1 MLGLG
6 AYSLVVQPMVLHVLP
21 APARGSMMRRAFTY
35 LLLTLVVVSSLTV
48 NLAYAQSTS
57 AMMSPHHLAQLWTD
71 LLGSEPSSTR
81 AVLKLSK
88 NPVLTTDFF
97 ASKLSPLKIT
107 KQELLGAI
115 TELGSDDDKRWRVA
129 YQQLSYFDPRL
140 AMGLEE
146 LLSLDSVQ
154 AYPARHRLVDV
165 LSGLS
170 IDDPR
175 SAIRQRYKV
184 IKLDKINRVTPFG
197 DHFFNFCG
205 GDTENTC
212 RANWW
217 AEPRLERLNVWP
229 MNEGAKKEWT
239 RIIRALSL
247 LESFD
252 SPRAREIIESVAT
265 GHPDAQPTKFARA
278 ILSVQFKKQ

>member
-6 AYSLVVQPMVLHVLP
+6 LYSLVVQPMVLQVLP

-57 AMMSPHHLAQLWTD
+57 AMMSPHYLAQLWAD

-88 NPVLTTDFF
+88 NPDLTTDFF
-97 ASKLSPLKIT
+97 ASKLLPLKIT
-107 KQELLGAI
+107 KQELLGTI

>member
-1 MLGLG
+1 
-6 AYSLVVQPMVLHVLP
+6 
-21 APARGSMMRRAFTY
+21 MMRRTFAY
-35 LLLTLVVVSSLTV
+35 LLLALVVVLTLTA
-48 NLAYAQSTS
+48 NLVQAKSTS
-57 AMMSPHHLAQLWTD
+57 PMLAPHHLSQLWAD
-71 LLGSEPSSTR
+71 LLDGEPSSTR

-88 NPVLTTDFF
+88 YPDLTTDFF

-129 YQQLSYFDPRL
+129 YQHLSYFDPRL

-165 LSGLS
+165 LDGLS

-184 IKLDKINRVTPFG
+184 IKLDKGVTPDG
-197 DHFFNFCG
+197 DDFFNFRG
-205 GDTENTC
+205 GDTEIDL
-212 RANWW
+212 RVSWW

-239 RIIRALSL
+239 RIIRALAL

-252 SPRAREIIESVAT
+252 SPRARAIIESVAT
-265 GHPDAQPTKFARA
+265 GHPDAQPTKIARA
-278 ILSVQFKKQ
+278 ILSVQSKKQ

>member
-1 MLGLG
+1 MGLR
-6 AYSLVVQPMVLHVLP
+6 VLP
-21 APARGSMMRRAFTY
+21 KTASSSTMRRTFAY
-35 LLLTLVVVSSLTV
+35 LLLILVVVLTLTA
-48 NLAYAQSTS
+48 NLVHAQSTS
-57 AMMSPHHLAQLWTD
+57 AMMSPHHLSQLWAD
-71 LLGSEPSSTR
+71 LLGGEPSSTR

-88 NPVLTTDFF
+88 YPDLTTDFF

-115 TELGSDDDKRWRVA
+115 TELGSDDDKSWRVA
-129 YQQLSYFDPRL
+129 YQHLSYFDPRL

-154 AYPARHRLVDV
+154 TYPARHRLVDV

-184 IKLDKINRVTPFG
+184 IKLDKINHITPDGDRFVTPDG

-239 RIIRALSL
+239 RIARALAL
-247 LESFD
+247 LESID
-252 SPRAREIIESVAT
+252 SPKARDIIRSVAS
-265 GHPDAQPTKFARA
+265 GHPDAQPTKIARS
-278 ILSVQFKKQ
+278 ILSVRSQKQ

>member
-1 MLGLG
+1 
-6 AYSLVVQPMVLHVLP
+6 
-21 APARGSMMRRAFTY
+21 MMRRTFNY
-35 LLLTLVVVSSLTV
+35 LLTLVVLLTLTANHV
-48 NLAYAQSTS
+48 HAQTTS
-57 AMMSPHHLAQLWTD
+57 AMLAPRHLSQLWAD
-71 LLGSEPSSTR
+71 LPGGEPISTK

-88 NPVLTTDFF
+88 YPDLTTEFF

-115 TELGSDDDKRWRVA
+115 TELGSNDDKQWRVA
-129 YQQLSYFDPRL
+129 YQHLSYFDPRL
-140 AMGLEE
+140 AMSLEE

-154 AYPARHRLVDV
+154 TYPARHRLVDV

-170 IDDPR
+170 VDDPR

-184 IKLDKINRVTPFG
+184 IKLVKVVGPDGK
-197 DHFFNFCG
+197 DFFNFCG

-212 RANWW
+212 RVNWW

-239 RIIRALSL
+239 RIARALAL
-247 LESFD
+247 LESID
-252 SPRAREIIESVAT
+252 SPKAREIIRSVAS
-265 GHPDAQPTKFARA
+265 GHPDAQPTKIARA
-278 ILSVQFKKQ
+278 ILSVQPKKQ

>member
-1 MLGLG
+1 MLGRGL
-6 AYSLVVQPMVLHVLP
+6 YSLAVEPIGLQVLP
-21 APARGSMMRRAFTY
+21 KTTRSSMMRRTFAY
-35 LLLTLVVVSSLTV
+35 LLLTLVVVLTLTA
-48 NLAYAQSTS
+48 NLVQAQSTS
-57 AMMSPHHLAQLWTD
+57 AMLAPHHLPQLWAD
-71 LLGSEPSSTR
+71 LLGGEPSSTR

-88 NPVLTTDFF
+88 YPDLTTDFF

-129 YQQLSYFDPRL
+129 YQHLSYFDPRL

-146 LLSLDSVQ
+146 LLSLDIVQ
-154 AYPARHRLVDV
+154 TYPARHRLVDV

-184 IKLDKINRVTPFG
+184 IKLNKGVTPDG
-197 DHFFNFCG
+197 DDVFNFRG
-205 GDTENTC
+205 GDTEIDY
-212 RANWW
+212 RVSWW

-239 RIIRALSL
+239 RIVRALAL

-252 SPRAREIIESVAT
+252 SPRARDVIESVAK
-265 GHPDAQPTKFARA
+265 GHLDAQPTKFARA
-278 ILSVQFKKQ
+278 ILSLQSKKQ